1 MAFKLI
7 KTKNNL
13 NNIYDLICKNIVDSI
28 FLDLGFN
35 FFKDLVLN
43 NTIHVYTIKNK
54 SKISA
59 ILTIINYNDYKSINK
74 IVIKYLIFHPI
85 KFLIIFFRLLKAYK
99 KRSNFQINYTYL
111 HLLHLVIF
119 KNDFRKI
126 TLKKKDL
133 MFDKFFKKILNEHK
147 SKVLF
152 LCFDKKN
159 IKAKKFYTRNKF
171 KIFYKIKDIFY
182 FKKEFNI

>member
-1 MAFKLI
+1 MTFKLI

-13 NNIYDLICKNIVDSI
+13 ENIYKIICENIVDSI
-28 FLDLGFN
+28 FLDLGFD
-35 FFKDLVLN
+35 FFRNLVLN
-43 NTIHVYTIKNK
+43 KIIHVYSIKNK

-59 ILTIINYNDYKSINK
+59 ILTVIKYKDYKSINK
-74 IVIKYLIFHPI
+74 IVITYLIFHPI
-85 KFLIIFFRLLKAYK
+85 KFLIAFLKLLKAFK
-99 KRSNFQINYTYL
+99 KSSDFEISYTYL

-133 MFDKFFKKILNEHK
+133 LFNKFFKKILNEHK

-152 LCFDKKN
+152 LCFNKKN
-159 IKAKKFYTRNKF
+159 IKAKKFYTRNEF
-171 KIFYKIKDIFY
+171 KSFYKIKDIFY
-182 FKKEFNI
+182 FKKEFYI

>member
-1 MAFKLI
+1 MTFKLT

-13 NNIYDLICKNIVDSI
+13 ENIYGIICKNIVDSI
-28 FLDLGFN
+28 FLDLGFD
-35 FFKDLVLN
+35 FFKNLVLN
-43 NTIHVYTIKNK
+43 KIIHVYSIKNK

-59 ILTIINYNDYKSINK
+59 VLTVINYNDYKSINK
-74 IVIKYLIFHPI
+74 IVIIYLIFHPI
-85 KFLIIFFRLLKAYK
+85 KFLISFLRLLKAFK
-99 KRSNFQINYTYL
+99 KRSNFNINRTYL

-126 TLKKKDL
+126 TLEKKDL
-133 MFDKFFKKILNEHK
+133 LFDKFFKKILNEHK
-147 SKVLF
+147 SKILF

-171 KIFYKIKDIFY
+171 KSFYKIKDIFY
-182 FKKEFNI
+182 FKKDFDI